1 MITSLIRYA
10 IMTTYIIRRLLLVI
24 PILIGVATIIF
35 ILMFMVPGDP
45 ARLMMGQHGDERVLA
60 SIRHE
65 MGFDRPVYVQYFRFL
80 GRLAQGDLGM
90 SYRQRRP
97 VATIII
103 ERFPA
108 TLKLALAAMLIAAL
122 AGIFAGIVAAT
133 HRNGVLDWLIMAL
146 SMTGISMPV
155 FWLGMMLIL
164 VFAAHLGWLPVG
176 GYGQSGDL
184 RHLVLPALSLSAV
197 SVGSIARMMRSS
209 MLEIVGRDYIRTARA
224 KGLTEQ
230 AVVLRHAL
238 RNAFIPVITVIGID
252 FASLLG
258 GAVATE
264 TVFAWPGLGR
274 AAVDAI
280 RMRDLP
286 VVEGCVIFLAFV
298 FVIVNLCI
306 DLSYAW
312 LDPRIRFDGTGK
324 A

>member
-1 MITSLIRYA
+1 
-10 IMTTYIIRRLLLVI
+10 MTNYIIRRLMLML
-24 PILIGVATIIF
+24 PILLGVATIIF

-60 SIRHE
+60 AIRHE
-65 MGFDRPVYVQYFRFL
+65 MGFDWPVYVQYFRFI
-80 GRLAQGDLGM
+80 GRLARGDLGM

-97 VATIII
+97 VATIIL

-108 TLKLALAAMLIAAL
+108 TIKLALAAMFLAVL
-122 AGIFAGIVAAT
+122 AGISAGIIAAM

-164 VFAAHLGWLPVG
+164 IFAASLGWLPVG

-184 RHLVLPALSLSAV
+184 RHLILPAVSLSAV

-209 MLEIVGRDYIRTARA
+209 MLEVIGRDYIRTARA

-238 RNAFIPVITVIGID
+238 KNAFIPVITVIGID
-252 FASLLG
+252 FAALLG

-286 VVEGCVIFLAFV
+286 VVEGCVIFLAFI
-298 FVIVNLCI
+298 FVIVNLLV

-312 LDPRIRFDGTGK
+312 LDPRIRLDGPER
-324 A
+324 AC